1 MSKLKFI
8 LIWGIIAINLVTVSC
23 NHNSIDPDDS
33 TDSTDLTSQYKS
45 VNTWVY
51 ELMADA
57 YFWEAYMPSF
67 SSLDASISPTD
78 FFEKLVY
85 QRQTTDRFSL
95 ITNDID
101 ALQSSFDGI
110 SKIYGIGYTV
120 AYSDSSKANVALFLS
135 TVVRNS
141 PAEKAGFKRG
151 DIIVKLNG
159 QALTS
164 ANYSTLLT
172 GNETLTFTFGNR
184 DTSGVITSGKEIS
197 VTRAEVTENPVAFS
211 AIIDKSAWGKRIG
224 YLVYNQFIPGTND
237 EPTKYDDELR
247 QIFSNFKTQ
256 GINEL
261 VLDLRFNSGGY
272 ISSAEVLASLIGK
285 NISTSKIF
293 YKEQW
298 NSRYQ
303 AYLEKMPNGSSLNH
317 KFLSEANNIGSQLS
331 RVIILTSNGTASA
344 SELVINGLTPYMTV
358 VTIGEHT
365 YGKNLFGSL
374 FSDELERWKW
384 GVYLML
390 GKTLNANG
398 VSDYGTVSG
407 IAPTYLK
414 QDTSVPFL
422 PFGDDNET
430 LFNKALEI
438 MGVTTST
445 TTRQAATQTINRL
458 SGEQLK
464 ENWFSREKPLIKK

>member
-1 MSKLKFI
+1 MLNYKFI
-8 LIWGIIAINLVTVSC
+8 LIWGIITFSLVTVSC
-23 NHNSIDPDDS
+23 KNNSVDPDD
-33 TDSTDLTSQYKS
+33 TDSTDLTIQHTL

-57 YFWEAYMPSF
+57 YFWEAYLPSF
-67 SSLDASISPTD
+67 SSLDAKIPPTD

-85 QRQTTDRFSL
+85 QRDTYDRFSL
-95 ITNDID
+95 ITNDKD
-101 ALQSSFDGI
+101 ALQSAFDGI
-110 SKIYGIGYTV
+110 NKIYGIGYTV
-120 AYSDSSKANVALFLS
+120 AYVDSSKTNVALFLS
-135 TVVRNS
+135 SVVRDS

-151 DIIVKLNG
+151 DIILKLNG
-159 QALTS
+159 QSLTS
-164 ANYSTLLT
+164 TNYSSIIT

-184 DTSGVITSGKEIS
+184 DDAGTLISGKEIS
-197 VTRAEVTENPVAFS
+197 VTRVEVTENPIAFS

-224 YLVYNQFIPGTND
+224 YLVYNQFIPGTTD
-237 EPTKYDDELR
+237 EATKYDDELR
-247 QIFSNFKTQ
+247 QVFSNFKTQ

-285 NISTSKIF
+285 NISTSKTF

-298 NSRYQ
+298 NTRYQ
-303 AYLEKMPNGSSLNH
+303 AYLERMQNGASLNH
-317 KFLSEANNIGSQLS
+317 KFLAEPNNIGNQLS
-331 RVIILTSNGTASA
+331 RVIVLTSNGTASA

-384 GVYLML
+384 GVYVML

-398 VSDYGTVSG
+398 LSDYGTTGG
-407 IAPTYLK
+407 ISPTYQK
-414 QDTSVPFL
+414 NDVTVPYL

-438 MGVTTST
+438 MDITSSN
-445 TTRQAATQTINRL
+445 TTRRSGTQTISRV
-458 SGEQLK
+458 SGEHQLENLISK
-464 ENWFSREKPLIKK
+464 EKFLIRK